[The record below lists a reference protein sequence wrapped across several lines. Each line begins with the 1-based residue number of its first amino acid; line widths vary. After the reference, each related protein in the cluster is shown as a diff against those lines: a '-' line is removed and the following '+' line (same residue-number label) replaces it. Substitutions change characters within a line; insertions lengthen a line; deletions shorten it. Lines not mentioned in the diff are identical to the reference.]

1 LTQDQLDGT
10 PIRTIAFPAAGLI
23 FAATQNQVWRFDQ
36 MGSTWT
42 CTPIPTT
49 NLPSTLIITALA
61 VEDPSAG
68 SFYVTVGG
76 GGVDHVWYYDG
87 KSWQSAG
94 LSVSIVDAPAHA
106 VAVDPASPKYV
117 YVGIDVG
124 CWRGTKF
131 SEGNWA
137 RTLFSQGLPESTITD
152 LGIHMQAR
160 LLRAATHGRGV
171 WEIRLDDTSGSDPDL
186 YLRANYA
193 DSGRLQGGSR
203 FPWVDGTQDPTV
215 VGYRVSHAMSAD
227 NKVRRGSIGG
237 LPTLSTPPHYL
248 DFATN
253 IGYQI
258 DPTTRWET
266 ADATDPNRIFVQVH
280 NRGLTPVAGDQVWVL
295 LLLADASAGLPALPA
310 NYATSINAA
319 DPSTTWLA
327 NSSCSFADATT
338 PYRTLPGTLDVRTP
352 QIVEFDVEFSVLAL
366 PPGHNQVCA
375 AAFVT
380 SSLAAERLSSSST
393 DLDQLTM
400 QDKHAVFRTL
410 LLM

>member
-1 LTQDQLDGT
+1 MATLASAFGARRAEVPLAPGRSKGRTWPDMGLSRSSSTPTTPRLSTRQRAGACTNGQPVAISAPGT
-10 PIRTIAFPAAGLI
+10 RSVEGSPISTEWSPIWSLPAVAPTSSITPLSGASRSTAVSMGQTGRPSRFPAAPALGALLLPQVSRTIAFPAAGLI

-152 LGIHMQAR
+152 LGIH
-160 LLRAATHGRGV
+160 
-171 WEIRLDDTSGSDPDL
+171 
-186 YLRANYA
+186 
-193 DSGRLQGGSR
+193 
-203 FPWVDGTQDPTV
+203 
-215 VGYRVSHAMSAD
+215 
-227 NKVRRGSIGG
+227 
-237 LPTLSTPPHYL
+237 
-248 DFATN
+248 
-253 IGYQI
+253 
-258 DPTTRWET
+258 
-266 ADATDPNRIFVQVH
+266 
-280 NRGLTPVAGDQVWVL
+280 
-295 LLLADASAGLPALPA
+295 
-310 NYATSINAA
+310 
-319 DPSTTWLA
+319 
-327 NSSCSFADATT
+327 
-338 PYRTLPGTLDVRTP
+338 
-352 QIVEFDVEFSVLAL
+352 
-366 PPGHNQVCA
+366 
-375 AAFVT
+375 
-380 SSLAAERLSSSST
+380 
-393 DLDQLTM
+393 
-400 QDKHAVFRTL
+400 
-410 LLM
+410 